1 MAMIRNETNPSGG
14 KVLARRVS
22 SHSVDVH
29 FSKKYKE
36 NSLNLL

>member
-1 MAMIRNETNPSGG
+1 MDPWDRINTEG

-22 SHSVDVH
+22 SRPMDAYLR
-29 FSKKYKE
+29 KKYKE